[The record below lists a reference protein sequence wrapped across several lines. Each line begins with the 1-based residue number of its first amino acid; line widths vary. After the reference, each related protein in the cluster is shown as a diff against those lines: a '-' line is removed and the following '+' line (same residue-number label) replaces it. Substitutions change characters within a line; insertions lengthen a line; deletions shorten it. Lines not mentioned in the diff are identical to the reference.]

1 MTSKSELQKKDDVT
15 TIEQFSFLDSY
26 LGKEVSLTLTN
37 GRPMHCK
44 IIKISAYELLV
55 EEGTRMNKPIE
66 KLIFKQAVASLED
79 RRER

>member
-1 MTSKSELQKKDDVT
+1 MPPKDKKEDVT

-44 IIKISAYELLV
+44 IIKISAYELMI
-55 EEGTRMNKPIE
+55 EEGKRRGEPIQ
-66 KLIFKQAVASLED
+66 KLLFKHAVAKIEEKVD
-79 RRER
+79 

>member
-1 MTSKSELQKKDDVT
+1 
-15 TIEQFSFLDSY
+15 
-26 LGKEVSLTLTN
+26 
-37 GRPMHCK
+37 MHCK

-66 KLIFKQAVASLED
+66 KLIFKHAVASIED